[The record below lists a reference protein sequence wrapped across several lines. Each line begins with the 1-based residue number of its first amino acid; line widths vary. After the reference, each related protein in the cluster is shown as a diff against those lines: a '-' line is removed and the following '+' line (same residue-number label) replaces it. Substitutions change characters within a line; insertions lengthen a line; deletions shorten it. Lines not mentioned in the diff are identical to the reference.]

1 MHCEIKQSAQDT
13 LIYQFDLNTI
23 SCSDFGQ
30 LCDAINSFEEIG
42 IKRGSLIYLGPDQNG
57 ITLEKDVKL
66 MEEYKQ
72 NIKQLVHE
80 GDTHIIITYTQYI
93 MDYMVYGES
102 ECNTP
107 NENNLLYYVGIQFI
121 ISNLILHRC
130 IKIIVNVL
138 LIMSNNN
145 SKLNELN
152 SPLNEIAVV
161 NINGKIVYQFST
173 DSSGSNDILSE
184 QILHYMKNN
193 TAINSINSFKS
204 DLISGN
210 FRHISTKCN
219 ESRSNLENEI
229 KNICF
234 DFKNN
239 FEYAKTNYHSLNIYS
254 ADKHESNKETGD
266 NKLDGYV
273 YVISGNNNIDAGC
286 NGLVGDKQIDNGS
299 IEEAEDDIFNGNGSN
314 KYNNNYNNII
324 YDIISAKNYDDNK
337 GLMECTLNMK
347 SNHLVCINKLL
358 YTTTETPTLSY
369 TTTSIPVY

>member
-145 SKLNELN
+145 SKSYRTYNG
-152 SPLNEIAVV
+152 SPIS
-161 NINGKIVYQFST
+161 NGKVQF
-173 DSSGSNDILSE
+173 NVW
-184 QILHYMKNN
+184 N
-193 TAINSINSFKS
+193 
-204 DLISGN
+204 
-210 FRHISTKCN
+210 
-219 ESRSNLENEI
+219 
-229 KNICF
+229 
-234 DFKNN
+234 
-239 FEYAKTNYHSLNIYS
+239 
-254 ADKHESNKETGD
+254 
-266 NKLDGYV
+266 
-273 YVISGNNNIDAGC
+273 
-286 NGLVGDKQIDNGS
+286 
-299 IEEAEDDIFNGNGSN
+299 
-314 KYNNNYNNII
+314 
-324 YDIISAKNYDDNK
+324 
-337 GLMECTLNMK
+337 
-347 SNHLVCINKLL
+347 
-358 YTTTETPTLSY
+358 
-369 TTTSIPVY
+369 